1 MKRNKEVKDKT
12 RNNIFAAAI
21 DELKRNHGLKSQME
35 LAEKMGVNKDTI
47 TNIVKGYTE
56 VKDDT
61 LTKLQTACGCIFNL
75 QWLRGE
81 SDVMLA
87 KNVKGGAVNDTTDK
101 DRRIAELER
110 ELEDKKEIIRL
121 LHEQID
127 DKVARIADLT
137 KHRDDLRLLLTQHV
151 AKDALDRYPF
161 SSAVPDGNR
170 PEVP

>member
-1 MKRNKEVKDKT
+1 MKRNKEVKDRT

-21 DELKRNHGLKSQME
+21 DELKRNHGLKSQIE

-81 SDVMLA
+81 SPVMLA
-87 KNVKGGAVNDTTDK
+87 KDVKGWAVGDTTDK

-110 ELEDKKEIIRL
+110 EVENKKEII
-121 LHEQID
+121 ETQKIT
-127 DKVARIADLT
+127 IASLQQQVE
-137 KHRDDLRLLLTQHV
+137 DLRMMLHQNA
-151 AKDALDRYPF
+151 AKEVLDKFPF
-161 SSAVPDGNR
+161 SSAAPDGNR
-170 PEVP
+170 PEIP

>member
-1 MKRNKEVKDKT
+1 MKRNKEVKDRT

-21 DELKRNHGLKSQME
+21 DELRRNHGLKSQVE

-87 KNVKGGAVNDTTDK
+87 KDVKGWAVGDTTDK
-101 DRRIAELER
+101 DRRIAELEH
-110 ELEDKKEIIRL
+110 EVEDKKEIIAA
-121 LHEQID
+121 Q
-127 DKVARIADLT
+127 KVTIASLQQQVADLRVVL
-137 KHRDDLRLLLTQHV
+137 HQNL

-161 SSAVPDGNR
+161 SSAAPDGNR

>member
-81 SDVMLA
+81 SPVMLA
-87 KNVKGGAVNDTTDK
+87 KDVKGWAVGDTTDK

-161 SSAVPDGNR
+161 SSAALDGNR

>member
-1 MKRNKEVKDKT
+1 MNRNKEVKDKT

-21 DELKRNHGLKSQME
+21 DELKRNHGLKSQVE

-61 LTKLQTACGCIFNL
+61 ITKLQTASGCIFNL

-81 SDVMLA
+81 SSVMLA
-87 KNVKGGAVNDTTDK
+87 KDVNGGTVDNASDR

-110 ELEDKKEIIRL
+110 ELEDKKE
-121 LHEQID
+121 
-127 DKVARIADLT
+127 VIAAQKQTIASLQQQVS
-137 KHRDDLRLLLTQHV
+137 DLRLVLRQHV
-151 AKDALDRYPF
+151 ANDAPENIPF
-161 SSAVPDGNR
+161 SSAVAETDGENFR
-170 PEVP
+170 

>member
-1 MKRNKEVKDKT
+1 MKRNKEVKDRT

-21 DELKRNHGLKSQME
+21 DELRRNHGLKSQVE

-87 KNVKGGAVNDTTDK
+87 ADVQGQKAVGDAEK
-101 DRRIAELER
+101 DRRIAALEH
-110 ELEDKKEIIRL
+110 ELEDKKEIIAA
-121 LHEQID
+121 Q
-127 DKVARIADLT
+127 KVTIASLQQQVE
-137 KHRDDLRLLLTQHV
+137 DLRLVLHQHV
-151 AKDALDRYPF
+151 AKEVLEKFPF
-161 SSAVPDGNR
+161 PSAAPDGENGVTVAKN
-170 PEVP
+170 P